1 MDEPRSIQRRLDGSD
16 DSPPSANRFNI
27 VRPAR
32 VLTQSNLD
40 MLQSYM
46 DEAKSGWV
54 SAFVICA
61 IGPSLATH
69 RGWSGGMTSAERINL
84 MGQLQLLLAELS
96 AAEAEEDR
104 RLGR

>member
-1 MDEPRSIQRRLDGSD
+1 VDEPRTVQRRLDGND
-16 DSPPSANRFNI
+16 DSPPSTARFDI
-27 VRPAR
+27 VRPGR

-40 MLQSYM
+40 MLQHYM
-46 DEAKSGWV
+46 DQAQSGYV
-54 SAFVICA
+54 SAFAICA

-69 RGWSGGMTSAERINL
+69 RGWSGGMTSAERFNL

-96 AAEAEEDR
+96 AAELEEDR